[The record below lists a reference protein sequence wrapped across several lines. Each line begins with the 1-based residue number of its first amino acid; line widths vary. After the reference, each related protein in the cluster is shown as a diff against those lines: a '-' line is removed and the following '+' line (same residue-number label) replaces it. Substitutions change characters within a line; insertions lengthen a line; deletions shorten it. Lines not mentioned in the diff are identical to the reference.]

1 MTYNEERLAVAETQ
15 LELAVAGFDTIS
27 KDLFAK
33 GGDNLAELFEPY
45 ILAIK
50 ELKGSVEY
58 LRKEVENEKA
68 KTE

>member
-1 MTYNEERLAVAETQ
+1 MTYNEERLAVAKTQ
-15 LELAVAGFDTIS
+15 LDLAVAGFNTIL
-27 KDLFAK
+27 KGLFAK

-58 LRKEVENEKA
+58 LRKEVEKEKA
-68 KTE
+68 KEE